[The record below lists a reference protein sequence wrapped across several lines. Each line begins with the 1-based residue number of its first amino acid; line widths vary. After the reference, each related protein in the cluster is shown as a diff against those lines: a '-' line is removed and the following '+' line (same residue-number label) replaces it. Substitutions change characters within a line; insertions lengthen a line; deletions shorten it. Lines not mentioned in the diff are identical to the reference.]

1 MWTVSQI
8 LVLCLIGI
16 AAWVAVGLMRKRNMW
31 KWIILYGGWAD
42 AEEEYVEMDHPVL
55 GGADAQE
62 CCGLFEVVIQSVRN
76 DK

>member
-1 MWTVSQI
+1 MTWHVD
-8 LVLCLIGI
+8 GI
-16 AAWVAVGLMRKRNMW
+16 SDPGAVPDRHRGVG
-31 KWIILYGGWAD
+31 GGWAD